1 MAAPGQPQQPGPAQA
16 PPQQVT
22 EQEGPPSIGRVS
34 VAGEVILIRIVALIY
49 GVIALLII
57 ILGLTSFDFSTRVII
72 GIVILGIGF
81 LLSVVGVML
90 GTIKLSENPAIP
102 SLNAILIIL
111 AVLLFIAGIIIIVYG
126 NKSYM
131 DMREMSILNLAVIIL
146 ATIFILAYIESMHA
160 VLRFTEIA
168 EYAASHGLVEFSVKP
183 VVFNYLIWS
192 FILYVGIFICTGLVL
207 GLDILLKL
215 MISPFSPQ
223 FIDSIIMNSAY
234 SLAITMFIVFL
245 PIVVILTF
253 IFASSKKTVKA
264 DMAARE
270 DEFDMVK

>member
-1 MAAPGQPQQPGPAQA
+1 MAAPGQPPPGQA
-16 PPQQVT
+16 PPPQQQVT
-22 EQEGPPSIGRVS
+22 EQEGPPSVGRVS
-34 VAGEVILIRIVALIY
+34 VAGEVILIRIIALVY

-72 GIVILGIGF
+72 GIIILGIGF
-81 LLSVVGVML
+81 LVSVVGVML
-90 GTIKLSENPAIP
+90 GTIKLSENPVIP
-102 SLNAILIIL
+102 SLNGMLIVF
-111 AVLLFIAGIIIIVYG
+111 AVLMFIAGIIIIVYG

-131 DMREMSILNLAVIIL
+131 DMREMSLLNLAVIIL

-183 VVFNYLIWS
+183 VIFNYLVWS
-192 FILYVGIFICTGLVL
+192 FILYVGILICTGFVL

-234 SLAITMFIVFL
+234 SLAITMFIIFL

-253 IFASSKKTVKA
+253 IFSSSKKTVKA
-264 DMAARE
+264 ETSDRQ
-270 DEFDMVK
+270 DEFAMVK